1 MCDGQF
7 VANSADRGKFGG
19 DDRAACD
26 DLADVATERAGKSF
40 TTPGG
45 VFSQGTP

>member
-7 VANSADRGKFGG
+7 WANCADRGKSGG
-19 DDRAACD
+19 DDLAAAD
-26 DLADVATERAGKSF
+26 DLADLATERAGKSF